1 MQYITTPMWSVPLFK
16 TNIGK
21 PDPITM
27 AWIKNQH
34 FPLEATAH
42 DHTANKYILNEPKL
56 KKLKAQIKECSDFF
70 VHTELGIHD
79 DLDFILENSWINRHR
94 PGEHSPMHWHSNAML
109 SGVYYIQNEEDA
121 GEIYFKKAHGYHNLF
136 PDVINV
142 DFKTEIGNQYNLET
156 FALQPESGDLI
167 IFPSHVEHMVTQNIT
182 HSERFSLAFNLFAR
196 GTLGGGTSQVK
207 I

>member
-1 MQYITTPMWSVPLFK
+1 
-16 TNIGK
+16 
-21 PDPITM
+21 
-27 AWIKNQH
+27 
-34 FPLEATAH
+34 
-42 DHTANKYILNEPKL
+42 
-56 KKLKAQIKECSDFF
+56 
-70 VHTELGIHD
+70 
-79 DLDFILENSWINRHR
+79 
-94 PGEHSPMHWHSNAML
+94 MHWHSNAML
-109 SGVYYIQNEEDA
+109 SGVYYIQNEKDA

-142 DFKTEIGNQYNLET
+142 DFKTEIANQYNLET
-156 FALQPESGDLI
+156 FALQPTAGDLI